1 MVSHMCVCWP
11 DLVTSMRREMA
22 ETRNLSTRNLS
33 TMLIDFCRN
42 ASIWWSRFVFQFE
55 KKEFRD
61 MVSHMCVYY
70 GVVLIFKLY
79 FRSISFVVYFS
90 RRSAFCVVIFNR
102 WSSSVF
108 MTYIVIVVFTK
119 PAIYWS
125 WTNLPL
131 LINCWP
137 SQTTVTLLIH
147 YTGNRSYWTGTDPAD
162 LLI

>member
-1 MVSHMCVCWP
+1 MVSHMCVCWCASK
-11 DLVTSMRREMA
+11 DILRREMA
-22 ETRNLSTRNLS
+22 ETHRFDDHVSFFNLKRRN
-33 TMLIDFCRN
+33 F
-42 ASIWWSRFVFQFE
+42 AIWFLT
-55 KKEFRD
+55 
-61 MVSHMCVYY
+61 CVYTM
-70 GVVLIFKLY
+70 VWNFKWY

-147 YTGNRSYWTGTDPAD
+147 YWQRVLLNWYWSCWFAH
-162 LLI
+162 LNISALIPKY